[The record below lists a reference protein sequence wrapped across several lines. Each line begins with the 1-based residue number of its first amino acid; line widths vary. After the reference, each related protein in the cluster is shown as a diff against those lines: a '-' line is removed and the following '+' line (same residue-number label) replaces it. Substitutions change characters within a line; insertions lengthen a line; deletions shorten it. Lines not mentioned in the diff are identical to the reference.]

1 MMDIDKIKQRILD
14 LAIRGKLVSQDP
26 NDKPASVLIEKIKA
40 EKEKMIKEGKIK
52 PSKDD
57 SYIYKASD
65 NCYYEKKGNTVK
77 NVTSE
82 IPFDIPENWIWIR
95 LGDLGFFKKGPFGS
109 SLTKSMFVPET
120 TKNRIKVYEQKNV
133 IQKNDKLGHYFISFE
148 KYECMK
154 SFSVSPEEIIVS
166 CAGTIGEIYQLPK
179 NAEIGIIN
187 QALMK
192 IHLYYLPLS
201 TYFILYF
208 DFVLKT
214 QTSEKGKGT
223 CIKNIP
229 PLSVLKE
236 MLVPLPPEGEILR
249 ILDKIKMIC
258 TYTDL
263 ITKEEQSIKTLSNA
277 VKTKILDYF
286 FGDNSSYKS
295 YYEKKKIED
304 ISKTISVSD
313 FEIKIKYILPNGI
326 IPVVSQ
332 SMNLID
338 GYINESEKILSNIPY
353 IVFGDHTKVVKFINF
368 PFVPGADGTKILKPI
383 EGIEP
388 KFLFYSSL
396 YASNKIESRGYGRH
410 YSKFRKVYIPVYP
423 INLQQN
429 IVTILDKVFSL
440 IDSNIINKF
449 YL

>member
-1 MMDIDKIKQRILD
+1 
-14 LAIRGKLVSQDP
+14 
-26 NDKPASVLIEKIKA
+26 
-40 EKEKMIKEGKIK
+40 
-52 PSKDD
+52 
-57 SYIYKASD
+57 
-65 NCYYEKKGNTVK
+65 
-77 NVTSE
+77 
-82 IPFDIPENWIWIR
+82 
-95 LGDLGFFKKGPFGS
+95 
-109 SLTKSMFVPET
+109 MFVPET

-249 ILDKIKMIC
+249 ILDKIKIIC
-258 TYTDL
+258 TYIDL

-277 VKTKILDYF
+277 FKTKILDYF

-295 YYEKKKIED
+295 YYEKEIDITEDVIIFDNLRKPINHSEREKRLLNSKIIYPYYGATGQVGSIDDYIFDGEYVLLGED
-304 ISKTISVSD
+304 GAPFLDKFAVKAYLIVGKSWVNNHVHVIKSKSNNKFLMYYLNWIDYTNLVTGSTRLKLNQANLK
-313 FEIKIKYILPNGI
+313 KIKYFDVPTEIKNEI
-326 IPVVSQ
+326 VS
-332 SMNLID
+332 
-338 GYINESEKILSNIPY
+338 
-353 IVFGDHTKVVKFINF
+353 
-368 PFVPGADGTKILKPI
+368 
-383 EGIEP
+383 
-388 KFLFYSSL
+388 
-396 YASNKIESRGYGRH
+396 KIEILFKIIES
-410 YSKFRKVYIPVYP
+410 F
-423 INLQQN
+423 N
-429 IVTILDKVFSL
+429 I
-440 IDSNIINKF
+440 
-449 YL
+449 

>member
-1 MMDIDKIKQRILD
+1 
-14 LAIRGKLVSQDP
+14 
-26 NDKPASVLIEKIKA
+26 
-40 EKEKMIKEGKIK
+40 
-52 PSKDD
+52 
-57 SYIYKASD
+57 
-65 NCYYEKKGNTVK
+65 
-77 NVTSE
+77 
-82 IPFDIPENWIWIR
+82 
-95 LGDLGFFKKGPFGS
+95 
-109 SLTKSMFVPET
+109 MFVPET